1 MGEVPGASKE
11 AHHQI
16 YRPLKIHFDQKMRTG
31 KRELQRLIAY
41 EAARILTE
49 LRSDNITYACQKA
62 AARYGIT
69 KRQLLPTREEV
80 ENALREQQ
88 RLVRGENQ
96 TATLHALRLSALE
109 AMQALIRFKPK
120 LVGAVFDGTADS
132 NSRVKLHLLA
142 DTPEDLLFTLSDLHI
157 PWQEKQHRLQ
167 FSNGRKE
174 TVPCFLFNA
183 DGVGFELV
191 VLPARNPR
199 NHPLDPLD
207 NQPIQGATFK
217 QLQLMVE
224 ITQAESDTSPF
235 A

>member
-1 MGEVPGASKE
+1 
-11 AHHQI
+11 
-16 YRPLKIHFDQKMRTG
+16 MRTG

-96 TATLHALRLSALE
+96 AATLHALRLSALE
-109 AMQALIRFKPK
+109 AMQALIQFKPK

-142 DTPEDLLFTLSDLHI
+142 DTPEDLLFTLSDLRI

-167 FSNGRKE
+167 FSDGRKE
-174 TVPCFLFNA
+174 TVPCFLFSA

-207 NQPIQGATFK
+207 NQPIQGATVK
-217 QLQLMVE
+217 QLQLMVKT
-224 ITQAESDTSPF
+224 TQPESDTLPF